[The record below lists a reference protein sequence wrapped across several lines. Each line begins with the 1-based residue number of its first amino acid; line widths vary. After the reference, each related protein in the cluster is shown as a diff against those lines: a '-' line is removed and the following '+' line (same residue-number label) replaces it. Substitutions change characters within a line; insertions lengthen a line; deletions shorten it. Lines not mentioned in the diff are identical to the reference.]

1 MKFMQRKFPSSVGDE
16 HAAIIRE
23 MTEELPKKEAELHD
37 LYVEQIRAE
46 FKGGQADRGKQ
57 DQ

>member
-1 MKFMQRKFPSSVGDE
+1 MQRKFPSSVGDE